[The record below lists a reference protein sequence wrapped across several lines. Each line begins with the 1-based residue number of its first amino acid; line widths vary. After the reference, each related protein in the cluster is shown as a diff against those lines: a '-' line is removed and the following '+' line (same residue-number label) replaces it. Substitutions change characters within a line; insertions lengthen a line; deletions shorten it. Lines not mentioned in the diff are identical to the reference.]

1 MINICDTA
9 WVCENC
15 TDTLIC
21 NTCSEKGISSS
32 TDHLIRPCLSCYKS
46 NKKCVRALVVVEIQ
60 DCASINK
67 KVMDKIN
74 VEFAKDVKD
83 KEPLFKR
90 LIVRAMPDVI
100 HCIKNGKGSDSNWE
114 LSVEGDKSNLSQFR
128 SARDDPGPIGDR
140 LRKLISQA
148 DVINRDRM
156 CSSAPRNLSQPKVAE
171 VMREVDR
178 VVVSLSPE
186 IYLPT
191 KDNCEGT
198 IVSPLAISDGGISH
212 VFVLNTSSEVFEI
225 RLH

>member
-1 MINICDTA
+1 
-9 WVCENC
+9 
-15 TDTLIC
+15 
-21 NTCSEKGISSS
+21 
-32 TDHLIRPCLSCYKS
+32 
-46 NKKCVRALVVVEIQ
+46 
-60 DCASINK
+60 
-67 KVMDKIN
+67 
-74 VEFAKDVKD
+74 
-83 KEPLFKR
+83 
-90 LIVRAMPDVI
+90 MPDVI

-225 RLH
+225 RLHYPAQPKILASSKVPLRDIQYSRGLLYAVSATRLMYSRTCDECTCHQEHPVLRSTFSRHRLFFL